1 MAYNNMKKNKQHA
14 KDLRKLYA
22 RKRIKSLT
30 EKERDNLYM
39 MLFNRK
45 LPKKR
50 Y

>member
-1 MAYNNMKKNKQHA
+1 MAYNNMKKNKHHA

>member
-1 MAYNNMKKNKQHA
+1 MKKNKQYA

-22 RKRIKSLT
+22 RKKIKTMT
-30 EKERDNLYM
+30 ERERDNLYM
-39 MLFNRK
+39 MMFNRK

>member
-1 MAYNNMKKNKQHA
+1 MAYKSMKTNKQHNE
-14 KDLRKLYA
+14 KLRRLYA

-30 EKERDNLYM
+30 EKERENLYM